1 MKTKLNKSLSIPD
14 GKHKGKIA
22 DIEYRFEP
30 FKYADLYLTVEDVDI
45 RRGDGELMVVK
56 YGVPFGEK
64 VTEKSELGK
73 LLLAFGYKL
82 DTGKDIEIDEL
93 KGKRVSFQTLENEK
107 GFPDVKWVKP
117 EE

>member
-1 MKTKLNKSLSIPD
+1 MKTKLSKSLSIPD
-14 GKHKGKIA
+14 GKHRGKIN

-30 FKYADLYLTVEDVDI
+30 FKYVDLYLTVEDVDI

-64 VTEKSELGK
+64 VTEKSGLGK

-82 DTGKDIEIDEL
+82 DKDVEIDEL
-93 KGKRVSFQTLENEK
+93 KGRKVSYQTLENEN
-107 GFPDVKWVKP
+107 GFPEVQWVKP